1 MPTIELTAN
10 DFEKTVLENDIVLV
24 DFWASWCGP
33 CRQFAPTYEKAAES
47 NPDIVFGK
55 VDTEA
60 EQALA
65 SAANITSIPT
75 LMAFREGVLVFAQPG
90 ALPPQ
95 ALDQVIGA
103 VKGLDMDEVHK
114 QVAAQQDE
122 GQTADGAT
130 NDGPTNDGA

>member
-1 MPTIELTAN
+1 MTTVNLSST

-33 CRQFAPTYEKAAES
+33 CRSFAPTYEKASES

-65 SAANITSIPT
+65 AAASITSIPT
-75 LMAFREGVLVFAQPG
+75 LMAFRDGVLVFSQPG
-90 ALPPQ
+90 ALPAP

-103 VKGLDMDEVHK
+103 VRELDMDDVRA
-114 QVAAQQDE
+114 QIAAQAQ
-122 GQTADGAT
+122 GGPAADQG
-130 NDGPTNDGA
+130 

>member
-1 MPTIELTAN
+1 MPTIELTAT

-75 LMAFREGVLVFAQPG
+75 LMAFRDGILVFAQPG
-90 ALPPQ
+90 ALPAS
-95 ALDQVIGA
+95 ALQQVIDG
-103 VKGLDMDEVHK
+103 VRGLDMDAVRAEIAGE
-114 QVAAQQDE
+114 QADSTSAQ
-122 GQTADGAT
+122 
-130 NDGPTNDGA
+130 P